1 MITSL
6 AYLPATGGSIT
17 LNDLVYPVHQ
27 FDVETMIDNRDAKK
41 MAQPGE
47 WPVYA
52 YPGSMT
58 IHCEGRILGASSSDY
73 VTKRLALLDAILPPI
88 ATLTSRIHGTVRIQM
103 DGWAETADAEVIV
116 TQQSVP
122 MRAMYPSI
130 SDFMIT
136 WKAFLPYFE
145 GNSTLTK
152 YQLG

>member
-6 AYLPATGGSIT
+6 QYIPTVGSTVT
-17 LNDLVYPVHQ
+17 LNDLVYPVRE
-27 FDVETMIDNRDAKK
+27 FDVETLIDVRDYKK

-47 WPVYA
+47 WSVYA
-52 YPGSMT
+52 YPGAMT
-58 IHCEGRILGASSSDY
+58 IHCEGSILGTSSSDY

-103 DGWAETADAEVIV
+103 DGWTETADAEVIV
-116 TQQSVP
+116 TQQSIP
-122 MRAMYPSI
+122 MKANYPAI

-145 GNSTLTK
+145 GNTSSTK